1 MLRLKARCIDEQVL
15 CIISR
20 QNAHD
25 SVTSRLGLLAGNA
38 DLFTDQRVD
47 QRALADVRTAD
58 HSNTTLR
65 KSSDFPVSLFSLIN
79 LAFQISNGFAIQSF
93 LSCILFCLT
102 ARLAHARQ

>member
-58 HSNTTLR
+58 HSNITAAEVFR
-65 KSSDFPVSLFSLIN
+65 FSSLFIFTHKLSL
-79 LAFQISNGFAIQSF
+79 SNF
-93 LSCILFCLT
+93 
-102 ARLAHARQ
+102 